1 MWAGCA
7 DDGGMVAVMTDEFL
21 DGFCS
26 YLGKIKTTGHML
38 VAAALF
44 AAVCSLLSLA
54 STHIAFFN
62 VSSPILPFVKILTYI
77 MPFLLVFMTSFLLI
91 RGFARLHSKN
101 EYLFEV
107 AERDDLTRLVNRAG
121 FLRRGKKLVL
131 QAERD
136 MSSLS
141 VIMMDV
147 DHFKSIND
155 TSGHTAGDMALK
167 HLADILRR
175 TCRVGDVIARWGG
188 EEFAILM
195 PLADAQGAAILA
207 ERLREE
213 VARSPLHWNHKTVQ
227 LTISAGV
234 TEWRHQEDSFED
246 LIERADQGLYLA
258 KNEGRNHVHLLLSHL
273 ETVAGYEQD
282 VCFAEKP
289 DSAPMKSEAAA

>member
-1 MWAGCA
+1 
-7 DDGGMVAVMTDEFL
+7 MTDEFL
-21 DGFCS
+21 DGFCG
-26 YLGKIKTTGHML
+26 YLSKIKTTGHMF

-44 AAVCSLLSLA
+44 AAACSLLSLA
-54 STHIAFFN
+54 SAHIAFLN
-62 VSSPILPFVKILTYI
+62 VSSPILPVVKVLAYI
-77 MPFLLVFMTSFLLI
+77 MPFMLVFVTSFVLI

-121 FLRRGKKLVL
+121 FLRRGQKLVQL
-131 QAERD
+131 AERD

-141 VIMMDV
+141 VIMLDV

-175 TCRVGDVIARWGG
+175 TCRAGDVVARWGG
-188 EEFAILM
+188 EEFAIIM
-195 PLADAQGAAILA
+195 PLANAQGAAILA

-213 VARSPLHWNHKTVQ
+213 VAQSPLYWNHKTVQ

-234 TEWRHQEDSFED
+234 TEWRHHEDSFEA
-246 LIERADQGLYLA
+246 LIERSDQGLYLA
-258 KNEGRNHVHLLLSHL
+258 KNEGRNHVHLLRSHL

-282 VCFAEKP
+282 VCFDEQP
-289 DSAPMKSEAAA
+289 DCAPIKSEVAA